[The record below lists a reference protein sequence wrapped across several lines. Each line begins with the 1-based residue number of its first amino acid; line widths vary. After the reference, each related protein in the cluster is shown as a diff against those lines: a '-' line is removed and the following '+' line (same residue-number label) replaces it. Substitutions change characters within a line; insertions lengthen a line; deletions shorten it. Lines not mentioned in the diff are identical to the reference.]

1 MVAKGGRKSQMGN
14 CTVYMQLSGAAC
26 TFAQDAISPLWVHKR
41 KKGTVIPVQVKS
53 HHYIKCI
60 CSYWLASNHWGT
72 FWKKPDLSFCLNF
85 LEYLLCMII
94 QVTNKARRWY
104 NIRVSQAAP
113 SGAPQGSRKKSTLK
127 KQMVVTE
134 DGEDVFHKLPGAK
147 KKQPTN
153 KHNLLEAVKN
163 VRGQK
168 KALIKRIHFE
178 FLALISR

>member
-1 MVAKGGRKSQMGN
+1 
-14 CTVYMQLSGAAC
+14 
-26 TFAQDAISPLWVHKR
+26 
-41 KKGTVIPVQVKS
+41 
-53 HHYIKCI
+53 
-60 CSYWLASNHWGT
+60 
-72 FWKKPDLSFCLNF
+72 
-85 LEYLLCMII
+85 MII

-134 DGEDVFHKLPGAK
+134 DGEDVFHKLPGAN

-163 VRGQK
+163 IRGQK

-178 FLALISR
+178 FIALISR

>member
-1 MVAKGGRKSQMGN
+1 M
-14 CTVYMQLSGAAC
+14 YMFILTRFESLGH
-26 TFAQDAISPLWVHKR
+26 IL
-41 KKGTVIPVQVKS
+41 
-53 HHYIKCI
+53 
-60 CSYWLASNHWGT
+60 
-72 FWKKPDLSFCLNF
+72 KKPDLSFCLNF

-127 KQMVVTE
+127 KQMIVTE

-178 FLALISR
+178 FIPLISR